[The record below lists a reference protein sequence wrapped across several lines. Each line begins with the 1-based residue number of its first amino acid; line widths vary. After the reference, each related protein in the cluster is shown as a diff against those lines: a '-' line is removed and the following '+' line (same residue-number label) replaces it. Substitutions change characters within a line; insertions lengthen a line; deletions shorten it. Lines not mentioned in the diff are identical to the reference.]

1 MKKNDT
7 ARGWTQ
13 RMRAWFP
20 EREFFMRS
28 DGKVRFV
35 TVSSRLQIGAAA
47 LIGAAVIGMT
57 GSMGAMAYAQY
68 EASAERAAL
77 MTRAAKVADSEE
89 RLATYRDDID
99 TVAEDLQRRQDFIE
113 DMVAAL
119 PEDVKVSDLHTED
132 GKADGSDTA
141 ETQAMVG
148 KVSAAIPEAATLA
161 RIEARQLA
169 FVDGMTRFADARAE
183 RAEAALRELG
193 LNPATVLRQAER
205 EAMGGPLEKFVS
217 ASGGPIDPRFERLG
231 LSLARM
237 GALELTLDSVP
248 QVMPASAVRM
258 SSGFGF
264 RRDPFTGG
272 GAMHSGLDFAGP
284 IGTPIQAAA
293 NGRVSFVGVKSG
305 YGKVV
310 EIDHGNGLI
319 TRYAHLSAF
328 NVKRGAEIRSG
339 ERIAA
344 MGSTGRSTGSHLHFE
359 VRLNG
364 RAVNPRTFLER
375 APDVL
380 EKARSDAPRAQ
391 Q

>member
-1 MKKNDT
+1 MDKNDT

-13 RMRAWFP
+13 RVRSWFP

-28 DGKVRFV
+28 DGQVRFV
-35 TVSSRLQIGAAA
+35 TISSKMQFGAVALVAAA
-47 LIGAAVIGMT
+47 SLGFA
-57 GSMGAMAYAQY
+57 GSVGAMAWNQY
-68 EASAERAAL
+68 EAAAERDAL
-77 MTRAAKVADSEE
+77 MTRAAKIADSEE

-99 TVAEDLQRRQDFIE
+99 TVAEDLERRQDFIE
-113 DMVAAL
+113 DMVSSL
-119 PEDVKVSDLHTED
+119 PADVKVSDLGEGEAAT
-132 GKADGSDTA
+132 SDTA

-148 KVSAAIPEAATLA
+148 KVSAAIPEAAALA
-161 RIEARQLA
+161 QIEARQLA
-169 FVDGMTRFADARAE
+169 FVDGMTRFAEARAE

-248 QVMPASAVRM
+248 QVMPASVGRM

-310 EIDHGNGLI
+310 EIDHGNGLV

-328 NVKRGAEIRSG
+328 NVKHGAEVGAG

-359 VRLNG
+359 VRLYG

-380 EKARSDAPRAQ
+380 EKARSDAPSAQ

>member
-1 MKKNDT
+1 MNRNDT
-7 ARGWTQ
+7 ARGWSE
-13 RMRAWFP
+13 RVRALFP

-28 DGKVRFV
+28 DGQVRFV
-35 TVSSRLQIGAAA
+35 KISSRLQMGAAA
-47 LIGAAVIGMT
+47 LVGAALIGLT
-57 GSMGAMAYAQY
+57 GSVGAMAYSQY
-68 EASAERAAL
+68 ETSAERAAL

-99 TVAEDLQRRQDFIE
+99 TVAEDLERRQAFIE

-119 PEDVKVSDLHTED
+119 PEDVKVSDLNARD
-132 GKADGSDTA
+132 GKAVASDTA

-148 KVSAAIPEAATLA
+148 KVSAAIPEAAALA

-169 FVDGMTRFADARAE
+169 FVDGMTRFAEARSA

-205 EAMGGPLEKFVS
+205 EAMGGPLEKFAS

-237 GALELTLDSVP
+237 GALELSLDSVP
-248 QVMPASAVRM
+248 QVMPASVVRM

-305 YGKVV
+305 YGNVV

-328 NVKRGAEIRSG
+328 GVKRGAEVG
-339 ERIAA
+339 AGDRIAS

-380 EKARSDAPRAQ
+380 EKARSDAPSAQ

>member
-1 MKKNDT
+1 
-7 ARGWTQ
+7 
-13 RMRAWFP
+13 
-20 EREFFMRS
+20 
-28 DGKVRFV
+28 
-35 TVSSRLQIGAAA
+35 
-47 LIGAAVIGMT
+47 
-57 GSMGAMAYAQY
+57 
-68 EASAERAAL
+68 
-77 MTRAAKVADSEE
+77 
-89 RLATYRDDID
+89 
-99 TVAEDLQRRQDFIE
+99 
-113 DMVAAL
+113 
-119 PEDVKVSDLHTED
+119 
-132 GKADGSDTA
+132 
-141 ETQAMVG
+141 
-148 KVSAAIPEAATLA
+148 
-161 RIEARQLA
+161 
-169 FVDGMTRFADARAE
+169 MTRFADARAE

-231 LSLARM
+231 ISLARM

-248 QVMPASAVRM
+248 QVMPASVVRM
-258 SSGFGF
+258 SSGFGP